1 MKRNSQG
8 FSLIEVL
15 VTIVLTTVGILGM
28 VALQGRS
35 IQYTQDAV
43 NRNTAIALTSELV
56 EIMRA
61 NRDGLFEKT
70 PFDQSP
76 GKPIKQAMYSE
87 LKETSVFYKAN
98 GSFDFAVSDCAT
110 GLAQTAKQQAGCWLK
125 NAQAKLP
132 GASEAAISGKFMVC
146 PSFKLKASGEPE
158 CAGGGYK
165 GSTMAI
171 QLAWRSKEKVCGK
184 DSNSEVCTFSTR
196 VEL

>member
-1 MKRNSQG
+1 MKKNSQG

-28 VALQGRS
+28 VALQSKS

-43 NRNTAIALTSELV
+43 NRNTAIALTNELV

-61 NRDGLFEKT
+61 NRDELFTK
-70 PFDQSP
+70 
-76 GKPIKQAMYSE
+76 KPPLEPMYSQ
-87 LKETSVFYKAN
+87 LADTSVFYKAS
-98 GSFDFAVSDCAT
+98 GAFDFTVADCTA
-110 GLAQTAKQQAGCWLK
+110 GRAQTAKQQAGCWLRK
-125 NAQAKLP
+125 VQGTLP
-132 GASEAAISGKFMVC
+132 GATDTDIVAKFMVC
-146 PSFKLKASGEPE
+146 PSFKLETSGEPE

-171 QLAWRSKEKVCGK
+171 QLAWRSKEKVCGA
-184 DSNSEVCTFSTR
+184 DANSDVCTYSTR

>member
-1 MKRNSQG
+1 MKRNSRG

-28 VALQGRS
+28 VALQGKS

-43 NRNTAIALTSELV
+43 NRNTAIALTNELV

-61 NRDGLFEKT
+61 NRDGLFVNQPPKE
-70 PFDQSP
+70 
-76 GKPIKQAMYSE
+76 PIYSQ
-87 LKETSVFYKAN
+87 LSETSAFYKTD
-98 GSFDFAVSDCAT
+98 GSFDFAVSDCGT

-125 NAQAKLP
+125 KAQERLP
-132 GASEAAISGKFMVC
+132 GAVDDDVVVKFMAC
-146 PSFKLKASGEPE
+146 PSYKFDDGEPE

-171 QLAWRSKEKVCGK
+171 QLAWRSKEKVCGA
-184 DSNSEVCTFSTR
+184 DANSDVCTYSTR

>member
-1 MKRNSQG
+1 MKKNSQG

-43 NRNTAIALTSELV
+43 NRNTAIALTNELV

-61 NRDGLFEKT
+61 NRDELFNKT
-70 PFDQSP
+70 PFDEP
-76 GKPIKQAMYSE
+76 PKPKQAMYKE

-98 GSFDFAVSDCAT
+98 GSFDFAVSDCST
-110 GLAQTAKQQAGCWLK
+110 GLAQTAKQQAGCWLRK
-125 NAQAKLP
+125 AQGILP
-132 GASEAAISGKFMVC
+132 GASEAAISAKFMVC
-146 PSFKLKASGEPE
+146 PSFKLKSSGEPE
-158 CAGGGYK
+158 CAGSSYK

-171 QLAWRSKEKVCGK
+171 QLAWRSKEKVCGPN
-184 DSNSEVCTFSTR
+184 SNTDICTYTTR